1 MQDQFMW
8 ESDALEADQFE
19 FPEEMEVSGD
29 AEGESP
35 FDEAEEMEQAA
46 QLLEVSDEAELEQF
60 LGNLIRRAGSLVG
73 RAVRSPLGRQLG
85 GILRNAAK
93 QALPKA
99 GAALA
104 TRFGASPQLGAQLA
118 STASQMFGLELEG
131 LSPQD
136 QEYEVARRVVR
147 LAGAATQ
154 QAVAAPPTMPP
165 QEAARAAVVAA
176 ARRHAPGLLGGTAQP
191 STTRPGTLAR
201 SGRWVR
207 RGRNIIIVN
216 C

>member
-1 MQDQFMW
+1 MQDQFVW

-19 FPEEMEVSGD
+19 FPEEFEDSGE

-35 FDEAEEMEQAA
+35 FGEAEEMEHAA
-46 QLLEVSDEAELEQF
+46 QLLELTDEAELDKF

-85 GILRNAAK
+85 GMLRNVAK
-93 QALPKA
+93 QALPRA

-104 TRFGASPQLGAQLA
+104 TRFGAPPRLGAQLA
-118 STASQMFGLELEG
+118 STAGQLFGLELEG

-154 QAVAAPPTMPP
+154 QAVAAPSTIPP

-176 ARRHAPGLLGGTAQP
+176 ARRHAPGLLGGAAKP
-191 STTRPGTLAR
+191 STTGPGARAR
-201 SGRWVR
+201 SGRWIR